1 MQSIQSQTKEVLRA
15 RINKGQSHLDTAHK
29 IVFTTWHTQYMNAI
43 QRHPAKYTKA
53 QLIEVFEKV
62 ADIYRM
68 QKIESVDQTFDHNT
82 SPWLTRVRNRAAR
95 IRDAAAEVKR
105 LIAESAPISKVQA
118 AKAAVKTAM
127 AER

>member
-29 IVFTTWHTQYMNAI
+29 IVFTTWHNSYMHETG
-43 QRHPAKYTKA
+43 RSPAKYTKA
-53 QLIEVFEKV
+53 QLTDVFNKV

-82 SPWLTRVRNRAAR
+82 SPWLVRVRNRAAR

-105 LIAESAPISKVQA
+105 LIQESAPIAKVNA
-118 AKAAVKTAM
+118 AKAAVKEAM
-127 AER
+127 AAR

>member
-1 MQSIQSQTKEVLRA
+1 MRDLKSHTNDELRA
-15 RINKGQSHLDTAHK
+15 RINKGQSQLDTAHK
-29 IVFTTWHTQYMNAI
+29 IVFSTWHTQYMDAI

-53 QLIEVFEKV
+53 QLIEVFEKLV
-62 ADIYRM
+62 AIYKLQRTTKCE
-68 QKIESVDQTFDHNT
+68 QAFDHNT